1 MIPSE
6 ATWDLRSSTP
16 GIWSWAIL
24 PEIGIV
30 EAIFSDFDTCHDF
43 INCSLMFSFCIT
55 VMIDKWIEK
64 ATASKSSKPS
74 NPETSIFGNGAC
86 TAPCGRKQLQFRSVF
101 VFVSFIREDRYYNCL
116 QIDPNCTL
124 CRFVA
129 VAARF
134 SSLCPQPQRASQS
147 FPFFSRISL
156 WPPWR
161 RHSHIVI

>member
-1 MIPSE
+1 MSC
-6 ATWDLRSSTP
+6 TWDLRSSKP

-24 PEIGIV
+24 PEIAIV
-30 EAIFSDFDTCHDF
+30 EAIFTDFDTCHDF
-43 INCSLMFSFCIT
+43 IKCSPMFSFCMT

-86 TAPCGRKQLQFRSVF
+86 TAPCGRKQLQFRSVLYLW
-101 VFVSFIREDRYYNCL
+101 VLCGRIGIIWYYNCL

-147 FPFFSRISL
+147 FPFFSWISL